1 MIMKDLEKRFKI
13 KCCFVD
19 RDFFLGIEIVVNIFF
34 VIEKLDKVLML
45 ISFDFIKSG
54 WCWYE

>member
-1 MIMKDLEKRFKI
+1 MENLEERFKI

-45 ISFDFIKSG
+45 ISFDFVESG
-54 WCWYE
+54 WCWFE